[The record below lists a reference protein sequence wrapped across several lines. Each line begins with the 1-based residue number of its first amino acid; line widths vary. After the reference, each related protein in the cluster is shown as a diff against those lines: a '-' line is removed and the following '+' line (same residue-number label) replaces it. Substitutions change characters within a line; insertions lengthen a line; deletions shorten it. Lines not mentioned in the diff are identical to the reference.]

1 MIFKVPTTASCSIV
15 IVVVVTKVVALLTH
29 LNKKPRT
36 AEHDRETTLWG
47 IARIFVTVFKMIVP
61 AFLTTTDA
69 AASISLPSLADRR
82 AFPTAD
88 TEKRTRPI
96 PNIERNVERLGLI
109 AYVTVFRSASP
120 DVRCT
125 TSSPTTS
132 VANSME

>member
-69 AASISLPSLADRR
+69 VASISLPSLADRR

-96 PNIERNVERLGLI
+96 PNIER
-109 AYVTVFRSASP
+109 TVNKKENHE
-120 DVRCT
+120 VN
-125 TSSPTTS
+125 
-132 VANSME
+132 ANIKGRYIRKRISDYKNEIHR